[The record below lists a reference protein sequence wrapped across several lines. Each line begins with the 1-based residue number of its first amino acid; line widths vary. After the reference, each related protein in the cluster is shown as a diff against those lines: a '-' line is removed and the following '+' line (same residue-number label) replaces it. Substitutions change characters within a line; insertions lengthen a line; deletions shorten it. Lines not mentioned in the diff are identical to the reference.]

1 MTEPDERQ
9 GDPVV
14 PAPRSA
20 RHAAPRTPVRIRLR
34 GRALA
39 MAAVPTALLMAAAY
53 TPGSAIAE
61 TSASKPCATAPDAAP
76 LPPKV
81 AETPVP
87 KSELPPPIPGPSVPL
102 PEATAPT
109 TAPATP
115 PASVPATAP
124 TAVPTP
130 AVPTTAVPTAV
141 PPTAAPTAA
150 ATSAAPSAP
159 QPKAA
164 TPPPAATAGTAG
176 GATRAGLIDD
186 IVGGVID
193 LVRPGGAPSP
203 TAAPSAGVH
212 AVAPA
217 APAPSPTGPAP
228 TAPAPTATAPAPV
241 TPSGTASGVPSGTPS
256 GAPSGAPSGSASA
269 KPSTK
274 PSTKSSTKPTA
285 GSSAGSGAS
294 SSPSAPARSSA
305 PGTPTPSGS
314 ASATPTKDP
323 NCLVDT
329 KALNPAGKPP
339 DNPILVPDQ
348 NWTLQTSRLVLNHAV
363 LLGVVNVQTPTGTKR
378 VLKFEVESVDIE
390 NLHMSTLE
398 GNDKTFHVKG
408 APGSVSTMRSGT
420 VTMYVER
427 LSGHL
432 SKVLGLPIPID
443 LGELTLTPDGP
454 LPQWLYDLIGQLQLP
469 LWLELTGVTAVQAGQ
484 FGGTLTIPGMQLYN
498 DDTPYV
504 GNAK

>member
-102 PEATAPT
+102 PEATAPV
-109 TAPATP
+109 TP
-115 PASVPATAP
+115 PASGPATAP

-130 AVPTTAVPTAV
+130 AVPTPAVPTPAV
-141 PPTAAPTAA
+141 PPTAAPT
-150 ATSAAPSAP
+150 TAAPSAP
-159 QPKAA
+159 RPPAA

-241 TPSGTASGVPSGTPS
+241 TPSGTASGVPSST
-256 GAPSGAPSGSASA
+256 PSGAPSGSASA
-269 KPSTK
+269 KPAAK
-274 PSTKSSTKPTA
+274 PSTKPTA

-305 PGTPTPSGS
+305 PGTPTPSGP